1 MRVCHV
7 GEKMPSLVKHC
18 TMTSMVAYA
27 GATWDWHRIH
37 YENEY
42 VKARGIDYPVVDGQV
57 FGAYA
62 VQAIQDWLGSKAFV
76 SSLDFRLSQL
86 VYANEIVRGDGEIT
100 KVSDEGLSIEM
111 KVTVIDSTGNIIRV
125 VVEPMSAIVLW
136 QD

>member
-1 MRVCHV
+1 
-7 GEKMPSLVKHC
+7 MPSLVKHC

-86 VYANEIVRGDGEIT
+86 VYANEIVRCDGEIT
-100 KVSDEGLSIEM
+100 KVRFTLPQIHCSSCIWLLDHLSKLNT
-111 KVTVIDSTGNIIRV
+111 KVIAS
-125 VVEPMSAIVLW
+125 
-136 QD
+136 

>member
-1 MRVCHV
+1 MRARHV

-18 TMTSMVAYA
+18 TMKSMVAYA

-42 VKARGIDYPVVDGQV
+42 LKARGIDHPVVDGQV

-62 VQAIQDWLGSKAFV
+62 VQAIQDWLGPKAFV
-76 SSLDFRLSQL
+76 SSLDFRFTQL
-86 VYANEIVRGDGEIT
+86 VYANEIVRCDGEII
-100 KVSDEGLSIEM
+100 KVSDEGLSIDM

-136 QD
+136 KD